1 MQGRYTTFPT
11 RHLGRPVPVPDTAIK
26 AALMRALE
34 SAWRNP
40 NHTIYEH
47 FGAAPLSGAVRAS
60 STRPNQKD

>member
-1 MQGRYTTFPT
+1 
-11 RHLGRPVPVPDTAIK
+11 VPDTAIK